1 MRKYAKILNRKLTH
15 TKDNFMV
22 QEIFVLAST
31 ISFFNSLAF
40 GIIALVLVGGSWCLV
55 GLVMG
60 DAPKRGVDTSL
71 VQFFGGFVSVIV
83 SLIIAGVTDSW
94 ETGVGSKMALLACSS
109 FILSG
114 FMNFF
119 MLQFMSKAMQTGP
132 NGVIWSIIQSGCVS
146 PFICSI
152 VLFEVV
158 DFTWLR
164 AIGIICLLAA
174 LVLFV
179 FTKNNDSKG
188 GNLWKLYAFICFAIV
203 SVQQNLMVWPSYYE
217 ATKEVSS
224 IVRALCVAGGTLIAS
239 ILYNVFKM
247 STEQKQKIKQNI
259 TSKMLWVYVL
269 TLQFFSLIF
278 AYTLFYPGMDVMAN
292 HGRGGMCYPMMVGSC
307 IVFFTIMSVLL
318 LKERI
323 RLIQLAAIV
332 VCITGL
338 ILICTG
344 V

>member
-1 MRKYAKILNRKLTH
+1 MGL
-15 TKDNFMV
+15 
-22 QEIFVLAST
+22 EISVLAST

-94 ETGVGSKMALLACSS
+94 ETGVGNKMALLACSS
-109 FILSG
+109 FMLAG
-114 FMNFF
+114 FMNFY

-152 VLFEVV
+152 VLFKVV
-158 DFTWLR
+158 EYTWLR
-164 AIGIICLLAA
+164 GIGIVCLLVA

-179 FTKNNDSKG
+179 FTKNNESKG

-217 ATKEVSS
+217 ETKAVSS
-224 IVRALCVAGGTLIAS
+224 IVRALCVAGGTLLGS
-239 ILYNVFKM
+239 IIYNTLKM
-247 STEQKQKIKQNI
+247 TPEFKQKIFSNMKNI
-259 TSKMLWVYVL
+259 MLWKYVFA
-269 TLQFFSLIF
+269 LQFFSLIF
-278 AYTLFYPGMDVMAN
+278 AYTLFYPGMDVMAEQ
-292 HGRGGMCYPMMVGSC
+292 GRGGMCYPLMVGSC

-318 LKERI
+318 LKERL
-323 RLIQLAAIV
+323 RLIQLVAIS
-332 VCITGL
+332 VCIAGL
-338 ILICTG
+338 TLICTAA
-344 V
+344 